1 MEKLKLEVVTPA
13 KVVVKADVD
22 MVVAPGTQGEFG
34 VLPGHVLFL
43 SGLIPGELRY
53 TSGTEKEFLAVS
65 GGFAEISDDRVSIL
79 VDAAEKASDI
89 DVERAKRA
97 AERAKERMAKD
108 RAREDIDFRR
118 AEAALQRALVRLKVA
133 QKVL

>member
-53 TSGTEKEFLAVS
+53 TSGTEKELLALT

-133 QKVL
+133 QKVQ

>member
-22 MVVAPGTQGEFG
+22 MVVAPGTEGEFG

-53 TSGTEKEFLAVS
+53 TSGTEKEFFALS
-65 GGFAEISDDRVSIL
+65 GGFAEISDGRVSIL
-79 VDAAEKASDI
+79 VDAAEKALDI

-108 RAREDIDFRR
+108 RAREDIDFKR

-133 QKVL
+133 QKVQ